1 MIDLTKPIETVED
14 GRPARVIG
22 LLPFV
27 INPDENGFKP
37 VMVWVEGDRSDCG
50 WGNVFLVNHE
60 GFRVDDRA
68 LFSARQEPFVRNV
81 KVKKEGWVL
90 MRPYR
95 KTMDSR
101 YLVNDQVYNS
111 ETDAQMAMAYY
122 SSEPEIKP
130 VYLTWEE

>member
-1 MIDLTKPIETVED
+1 MIDWDKPIQTKD
-14 GRPARVIG
+14 GAPARVLSRDFMVGGEPCIAVQIDRDGYSYLCTFGIG
-22 LLPFV
+22 ADASV
-27 INPDENGFKP
+27 GED
-37 VMVWVEGDRSDCG
+37 
-50 WGNVFLVNHE
+50 
-60 GFRVDDRA
+60 A
-68 LFSARQEPFVRNV
+68 LRNV

-90 MRPYR
+90 MRPYK